1 MKLLLQA
8 VFISHKKL
16 PVSLLISIINV
27 GSYFVCKRQN
37 EYFRLKIEN
46 NAVFVYDFILD
57 RTLIKGNSSVN
68 PTIIQCGPV
77 FPVKINSDVIPI

>member
-8 VFISHKKL
+8 VIISHKKL

-27 GSYFVCKRQN
+27 GSYFVCIRQN

-46 NAVFVYDFILD
+46 NAVFVYYFIFD

-68 PTIIQCGPV
+68 PTII
-77 FPVKINSDVIPI
+77 

>member
-16 PVSLLISIINV
+16 PVSLLISIVNV
-27 GSYFVCKRQN
+27 GSYFISIGQN
-37 EYFRLKIEN
+37 EYFRSKIEN
-46 NAVFVYDFILD
+46 NALFVYYFIFD